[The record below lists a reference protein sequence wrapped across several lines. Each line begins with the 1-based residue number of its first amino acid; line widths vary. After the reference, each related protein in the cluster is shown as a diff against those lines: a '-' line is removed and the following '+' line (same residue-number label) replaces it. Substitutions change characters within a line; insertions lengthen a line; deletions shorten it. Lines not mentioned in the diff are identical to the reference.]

1 MAGWVDQ
8 VLPHA
13 AFPDTDHRRRIRAS
27 FCLALAAMQ
36 LAASLLFAF
45 AEFVAGHLVTAGIML
60 VGALL
65 PLGPALR
72 LRRDGN
78 VARWSQVLIANMFSA
93 TIAAN
98 GDAVVVLNYT
108 LQKYRDYKVGTYIFE
123 KERDHLIEKG
133 IKRIVYTKVVN
144 KNHRQFLTVMGFRK
158 EVVGSEEYFIKD
170 LMEA

>member
-1 MAGWVDQ
+1 MLGNRRSRLAGWVDQ

-78 VARWSQVLIANMFSA
+78 VARWSQVLIANMFS
-93 TIAAN
+93 
-98 GDAVVVLNYT
+98 VLG
-108 LQKYRDYKVGTYIFE
+108 LVLLASGGHALGVHPGHVAEVDEVEVG
-123 KERDHLIEKG
+123 R
-133 IKRIVYTKVVN
+133 
-144 KNHRQFLTVMGFRK
+144 
-158 EVVGSEEYFIKD
+158 VVGLE
-170 LMEA
+170 LHEAGHGRAP